1 MNKHTTDKGVS
12 NSLRGFFER
21 IVKPYT
27 TKSID
32 DSKAEQS
39 VRYPMTFEKFAG
51 NIAVYKASIPT
62 NAYINGDR
70 STDTW
75 YGHRGFTVNK
85 NDTEIFT
92 SKLSKNNY
100 DNSFI
105 NTANSKYVSLGLA
118 EEDLSNSN
126 TKLIDLAPLDKSAF
140 PFEPKNFAVYWANP
154 SHNSDTPNV
163 FFVPE
168 YGNDSNTYDGT
179 IQTIGFIK
187 ANSGYDIGNLNGFG
201 YYSKIETRKEK
212 CCFYKI
218 DASVPEAIE
227 LKVNINVLEIPEV
240 KQKLIEVFETTEEEL
255 DSKIQ
260 TIRIMDAIN
269 VNNKA
274 TCILISVNN
283 TKLMAIYYKY
293 STNNVA
299 VVAKIGVFNIGSDI
313 SFSKLTR
320 KIYEKIGIKDKKDKY
335 SREWVR
341 EYIESAITTVDGRIF
356 RFICDP
362 DYVILNRVEG
372 DTSRDDWYNEHYP
385 VIREPELLLEE
396 AEVGDFTKDN
406 TIIGIID
413 NSTSYISNSS
423 NSSMLTPMSNYNT
436 TKIATLNG
444 MIVFEDAVKKV
455 SGEFGKGNKVETT
468 VNNITE
474 TRKPL
479 VTRIIKDNVFENFK
493 LQTTENLAYYLK
505 RSKNI
510 ILEFGEIGYLAF
522 MGELS
527 DNALILYSPDGVSWF
542 LATGNKDYGFSS
554 TFRARY
560 VYNYYSKRLNYGQV
574 IENSGEYF
582 EAGLY
587 SNTFYISPNNS
598 NFKPVLFKEHIISNE
613 QKNYDVTYSKE
624 ARISER
630 VLTGTEVMYLSY
642 NNSNTNS
649 IALPTIKII

>member
-32 DSKAEQS
+32 DAKAEQS

-75 YGHRGFTVNK
+75 YGHKGFTVNK

-154 SHNSDTPNV
+154 SYNSDTPNV

-299 VVAKIGVFNIGSDI
+299 VVAKIEVFNIGSDI

-320 KIYEKIGIKDKKDKY
+320 KIYEKIGIKDKEDKY

-372 DTSRDDWYNEHYP
+372 DTSRDDWYNVHYP

-413 NSTSYISNSS
+413 NSTSYIS

-642 NNSNTNS
+642 NSNISSSTNS
-649 IALPTIKII
+649 VPLPTIKII

>member
-32 DSKAEQS
+32 DAKAEQS

-70 STDTW
+70 STDIW

-118 EEDLSNSN
+118 EENLSSGSA
-126 TKLIDLAPLDKSAF
+126 KLINLAPLTEKAF

-154 SHNSDTPNV
+154 SYNSDTPNV

-187 ANSGYDIGNLNGFG
+187 ANDGYDIGNLNGFG

-218 DASVPEAIE
+218 DASVPEARE

-299 VVAKIGVFNIGSDI
+299 VVAKIEVFNIGSDI
-313 SFSKLTR
+313 NFSKLTR
-320 KIYEKIGIKDKKDKY
+320 KIYEKKIFRDEGDRY
-335 SREWVR
+335 STEWVR
-341 EYIESAITTVDGRIF
+341 EYIESAITTVDGRVF

-372 DTSRDDWYNEHYP
+372 DTSGNDWHNYHYP
-385 VIREPELLLEE
+385 VTREPELLLEE
-396 AEVGDFTKDN
+396 AEVGDFIKDN

-423 NSSMLTPMSNYNT
+423 NSSMLMPMSNYNT
-436 TKIATLNG
+436 TRIATLNG
-444 MIVFEDAVKKV
+444 MIVFEDAVKNV

-479 VTRIIKDNVFENFK
+479 VTRIIKDNVFEDFK

-527 DNALILYSPDGVSWF
+527 DNTLILYSPDGVSWF

-560 VYNYYSKRLNYGQV
+560 IYNYYSQRLNYGQV
-574 IENSGEYF
+574 IESSGEYF

-598 NFKPVLFKEHIISNE
+598 NFKPVLFKEHITSNN
-613 QKNYDVTYSKE
+613 QKNYDVTYSKIAGIYE
-624 ARISER
+624 RI
-630 VLTGTEVMYLSY
+630 LTGTEVMYLSY

-649 IALPTIKII
+649 TVLPTIKII

>member
-105 NTANSKYVSLGLA
+105 NTTNSKYVSLGLA

-299 VVAKIGVFNIGSDI
+299 VVAKIEVFNIDSDI

-372 DTSRDDWYNEHYP
+372 DTSRDDWYNVHYP

>member
-32 DSKAEQS
+32 DAKAEQS

-126 TKLIDLAPLDKSAF
+126 TKLIDLAPLGKSAF

-154 SHNSDTPNV
+154 SYNSDTPNV

-168 YGNDSNTYDGT
+168 CGNDSNTYDGT

-299 VVAKIGVFNIGSDI
+299 VVAKIEVFNIGSDI

-320 KIYEKIGIKDKKDKY
+320 KIYEKIGIKDKEDKY

-372 DTSRDDWYNEHYP
+372 DTSRDDWYNVHYP

-413 NSTSYISNSS
+413 NSTSYTANSS
-423 NSSMLTPMSNYNT
+423 TSLIPMSNYNT

-542 LATGNKDYGFSS
+542 LTTGNKDYGFSS

-560 VYNYYSKRLNYGQV
+560 VYNYYNKRLNYGQV
-574 IENSGEYF
+574 IESSGEYF

-587 SNTFYISPNNS
+587 SNIFYISPNNS

-613 QKNYDVTYSKE
+613 QKNYDVTYYSKE

>member
-32 DSKAEQS
+32 DAKAEQS

-70 STDTW
+70 NTDIW

-154 SHNSDTPNV
+154 SYNSDTPNV

-505 RSKNI
+505 SSKNI

-574 IENSGEYF
+574 IENSGKYF

-587 SNTFYISPNNS
+587 SNTFYISPNDS

>member
-32 DSKAEQS
+32 DAKAEQS

-51 NIAVYKASIPT
+51 NIAVYKAFIPT
-62 NAYINGDR
+62 NAYNQGSRDM
-70 STDTW
+70 W
-75 YGHRGFTVNK
+75 YGHRGFTVNI

-92 SKLSKNNY
+92 SKLNKNNY

-105 NTANSKYVSLGLA
+105 NTLHSKRVSLGLTK
-118 EEDLSNSN
+118 EDLSSGNA
-126 TKLIDLAPLDKSAF
+126 KLINLAPLTEKAF
-140 PFEPKNFAVYWANP
+140 PFKPENFAEYWANP
-154 SHNSDTPNV
+154 SYDSDTPNV
-163 FFVPE
+163 FFVPN

-187 ANSGYDIGNLNGFG
+187 ANSGYDIENLNGFG

-212 CCFYKI
+212 CCFYEI
-218 DASVPEAIE
+218 DASVPEARK
-227 LKVNINVLEIPEV
+227 LKVSINVLEIPEV

-293 STNNVA
+293 DTNNKA
-299 VVAKIGVFNIGSDI
+299 VVAKIEVFNIGSDI

-320 KIYEKIGIKDKKDKY
+320 KIYEKINIRDKNDKY

-341 EYIESAITTVDGRIF
+341 EYIESAITTVDGRVF

-362 DYVILNRVEG
+362 DYVILNRIEG
-372 DTSRDDWYNEHYP
+372 DTSGNNWYNYHYP
-385 VIREPELLLEE
+385 IIREPELLLEE
-396 AEVGDFTKDN
+396 AEVGDFTKNN

-413 NSTSYISNSS
+413 NSTSYTA
-423 NSSMLTPMSNYNT
+423 NSSMSLIPMSNYNT
-436 TKIATLNG
+436 TRIATLNG
-444 MIVFEDAVKKV
+444 MIVFEDAVKNV
-455 SGEFGKGNKVETT
+455 SGEFGKGNKIETT

-479 VTRIIKDNVFENFK
+479 VTRIIKDNVFEDFK
-493 LQTTENLAYYLK
+493 LQTTDNNAYYLK

-510 ILEFGEIGYLAF
+510 ILEYGEKGYLAI
-522 MGELS
+522 MGELL
-527 DNALILYSPDGVSWF
+527 DGCNILYSPDGVSWF
-542 LATGNKDYGFSS
+542 LTTGNKDYGFNDV
-554 TFRARY
+554 FIARY
-560 VYNYYSKRLNYGQV
+560 VYNYYSNRLNYGQV
-574 IENSGEYF
+574 IGNSGEYF
-582 EAGLY
+582 EAGVY
-587 SNTFYISPNNS
+587 SGIFYIHPGNS
-598 NFKPVLFKEHIISNE
+598 VFKPVLFKEYITYNE
-613 QKNYDVTYSKE
+613 QKNYDVTFGE
-624 ARISER
+624 IARISETD
-630 VLTGTEVMYLSY
+630 LAGTEVMYLSY
-642 NNSNTNS
+642 NSNNTNVT
-649 IALPTIKII
+649 ALPTIKII

>member
-32 DSKAEQS
+32 DAKTEQS

-51 NIAVYKASIPT
+51 NIAVYKAFIPT

-100 DNSFI
+100 NNSFI
-105 NTANSKYVSLGLA
+105 NTANSKYVSLGLTK
-118 EEDLSNSN
+118 EDLNSGSA
-126 TKLIDLAPLDKSAF
+126 KLINLAPLNKSAF

-154 SHNSDTPNV
+154 SYNSDTPNV

-168 YGNDSNTYDGT
+168 CGNDSNTYDGT

-187 ANSGYDIGNLNGFG
+187 ANDGYDIGKLNGFG

-212 CCFYKI
+212 CCFYEI
-218 DASVPEAIE
+218 DASVPEARE

-240 KQKLIEVFETTEEEL
+240 KQKLIEAFETTEEEL

-269 VNNKA
+269 VNNEA

-293 STNNVA
+293 NTNNVA
-299 VVAKIGVFNIGSDI
+299 IVAKIEVFNIGSDI
-313 SFSKLTR
+313 KFSKLTR
-320 KIYEKIGIKDKKDKY
+320 KIYEKIYFKDKEDRY
-335 SREWVR
+335 STEWVR
-341 EYIESAITTVDGRIF
+341 EYIESAITTVDGRVF

-362 DYVILNRVEG
+362 DYVILNSVGG
-372 DTSRDDWYNEHYP
+372 DTSGNDWYNFHHP
-385 VIREPELLLEE
+385 VTREPELLLEE

-413 NSTSYISNSS
+413 NSTSYTS
-423 NSSMLTPMSNYNT
+423 NSSMPTPMSNYNT
-436 TKIATLNG
+436 TRIATLNG
-444 MIVFEDAVKKV
+444 MIVFEDAVKNV

-479 VTRIIKDNVFENFK
+479 VTRIIKDNVFEDFK
-493 LQTTENLAYYLK
+493 LQTAENNAYYLK

-510 ILEFGEIGYLAF
+510 ILEYGEKGYLAI
-522 MGELS
+522 MGELL
-527 DNALILYSPDGVSWF
+527 DCNILYSPDGVSWF
-542 LATGNKDYGFSS
+542 LTTGNKDYGFNSA
-554 TFRARY
+554 FRARY
-560 VYNYYSKRLNYGQV
+560 IYNYYSQRLNYGQV

-582 EAGLY
+582 EAGPY
-587 SNTFYISPNNS
+587 SNIFYIHPDNS
-598 NFKPVLFKEHIISNE
+598 VFKPVLFKEHITSNI
-613 QKNYDVTYSKE
+613 QKNYDVTFSE
-624 ARISER
+624 TARISER

-642 NNSNTNS
+642 NSNNTNVT
-649 IALPTIKII
+649 ALPTIKII

>member
-32 DSKAEQS
+32 DAKAEQS

-140 PFEPKNFAVYWANP
+140 PFEPNNFAVYWANP
-154 SHNSDTPNV
+154 SYNSDTPNV

-187 ANSGYDIGNLNGFG
+187 ANDGYDIGNLNGFG

-218 DASVPEAIE
+218 DASVPEARE

-299 VVAKIGVFNIGSDI
+299 VVAKIEVFNIGSDI

-320 KIYEKIGIKDKKDKY
+320 KIYEKIGIKDKEDKY

-341 EYIESAITTVDGRIF
+341 EYIESAITTVDGRVF

-372 DTSRDDWYNEHYP
+372 DTSRDDWYNVHYP
-385 VIREPELLLEE
+385 VTREPELLLEE
-396 AEVGDFTKDN
+396 AEVGDFIKDN

-423 NSSMLTPMSNYNT
+423 NSSMLMPMSNYNT
-436 TKIATLNG
+436 TRIATLNG
-444 MIVFEDAVKKV
+444 MIVFEDAVKNV

-479 VTRIIKDNVFENFK
+479 VTRIIKDNVFEDFK

-527 DNALILYSPDGVSWF
+527 DNTLILYSPDGVSWF